1 MQCVKFVKFYICV
14 ENFLTIKVFFT
25 KIDILLLTITNS
37 MHPIQEKLLKLL
49 DQKNLSDM
57 TLRDIGEC
65 IKEPLPQKIKHHLE
79 QLEKKGFIKYD
90 RKNKNISRTKT
101 NSRIPSPFVSV
112 PVIGV
117 ANCGPATIFANE
129 NIEGY
134 LKISKNIL
142 NKCKNVFAIKA
153 QGLSMNKSNINGMAI
168 EDGDYLIIDSD
179 YRTPRNGDVVLSV
192 IDDMA
197 NIKKYIFDE
206 ENNQIVLVSQSTKDI
221 PPIYIHEDDSFMVNG
236 KVIQV
241 IKKPKMV

>member
-1 MQCVKFVKFYICV
+1 
-14 ENFLTIKVFFT
+14 
-25 KIDILLLTITNS
+25 
-37 MHPIQEKLLKLL
+37 MHPIQEKLLKLI
-49 DQKNLSDM
+49 DRKILSNV
-57 TLRDIGEC
+57 TLRDIGEE

-79 QLEKKGFIKYD
+79 QLEKKGFISYD
-90 RKNKNISRTKT
+90 RKKKIISRTKT
-101 NSRIPSPFVSV
+101 NSRILSLFVSV
-112 PVIGV
+112 PVIGS

-153 QGLSMNKSNINGMAI
+153 QGLSMNKSNINGMSI

-179 YRTPRNGDVVLSV
+179 YRSPRNGDVVLSV

-197 NIKKYIFDE
+197 NIKKYVFDE

-221 PPIYIHEDDSFMVNG
+221 PPIYIHEDDSFMING

-241 IKKPKMV
+241 IKKPKLV

>member
-1 MQCVKFVKFYICV
+1 
-14 ENFLTIKVFFT
+14 
-25 KIDILLLTITNS
+25 
-37 MHPIQEKLLKLL
+37 MHPIQEKLLKLI
-49 DQKNLSDM
+49 DQKTLSSM
-57 TLRDIGEC
+57 TLRTIGEL
-65 IKEPLPQKIKHHLE
+65 IKEPLPQKVKHHLE
-79 QLEKKGFIKYD
+79 QLEKKGFIKHD
-90 RKNKNISRTKT
+90 RKNKVISRVKT
-101 NSRIPSPFVSV
+101 NSKIPSPFISI
-112 PVIGV
+112 PVIGA

-142 NKCKNVFAIKA
+142 NKCKNIFAIKA
-153 QGLSMNKSNINGMAI
+153 QGLSMNKSNINGMSI

-179 YRTPRNGDVVLSV
+179 YRNPRNGDVVLSV

-221 PPIYIHEDDSFMVNG
+221 PPIYVHEDDSFMING

-241 IKKPKMV
+241 IKKPKLV